1 MNSIDR
7 MSCLGKAQT
16 QSLFGGFSFNWRVR
30 YALQRKGLVLGFSL
44 LRPLLVWRGYWIDE
58 GYVMSGFKGTPGPW
72 EIDRYGTIVH
82 GSKNGFGRKETVMV
96 RGVALPGR
104 TTQEYAANSNLVAA
118 APELLEALQAA
129 MEWIDAVPQDVQ
141 LPTIP
146 GFNRDWVDG
155 IVAKA
160 LGR

>member
-72 EIDRYGTIVH
+72 VVDLYGVDARWNIDAT
-82 GSKNGFGRKETVMV
+82 NGDS
-96 RGVALPGR
+96 VAITNQLAR
-104 TTQEYAANSNLVAA
+104 DNDWAIRDANTSLIAA